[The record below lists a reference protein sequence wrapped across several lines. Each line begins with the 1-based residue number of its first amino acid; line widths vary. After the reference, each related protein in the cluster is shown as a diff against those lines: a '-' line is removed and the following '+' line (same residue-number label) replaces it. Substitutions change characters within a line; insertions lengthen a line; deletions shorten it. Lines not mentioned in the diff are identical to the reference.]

1 MAGRV
6 LIVSCHKFLQNPIR
20 QTRFVRSSLEAGGRS
35 VVDKLTDDD
44 KCASTVY
51 VYTVI
56 TSFPAFLSDN
66 RL

>member
-1 MAGRV
+1 M
-6 LIVSCHKFLQNPIR
+6 R

-35 VVDKLTDDD
+35 VVDKLIDDD

-56 TSFPAFLSDN
+56 TSSPAFLSDN